1 MPNLLHTYI
10 AIIKSIKARTGEGRE
25 DSSCPHGQDGN
36 VAVDG
41 IGNLA
46 R

>member
-1 MPNLLHTYI
+1 MPNLLYI
-10 AIIKSIKARTGEGRE
+10 AIKNLKARTVEGRE

-36 VAVDG
+36 VAEDG